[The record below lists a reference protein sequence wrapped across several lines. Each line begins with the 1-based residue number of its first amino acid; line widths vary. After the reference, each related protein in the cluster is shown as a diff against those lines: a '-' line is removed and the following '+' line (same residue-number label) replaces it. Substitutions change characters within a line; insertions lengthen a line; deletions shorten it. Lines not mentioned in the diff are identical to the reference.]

1 MHQMVQAYIKQSP
14 EEQQE
19 HLLELRQMIVDT
31 LPDLQE
37 SIGSGFPVYLL
48 DGRWIAGF
56 ASRKSG
62 PKFYLMMHD
71 IVQQYK
77 PQLGKKITGKSCC
90 LDYKASRKFSPPELK
105 VIIQHMLDDTRRF
118 LFIEAHMK
126 KIEQH

>member
-1 MHQMVQAYIKQSP
+1 MVQAYIKQAP

-19 HLLELRQMIVDT
+19 QLLELRQMIVDT

-90 LDYKASRKFSPPELK
+90 LDYKKSRMFTLDELK
-105 VIIQHMLDDTRRF
+105 NIVQNMLNDAKAE
-118 LFIEAHMK
+118 LFSK
-126 KIEQH
+126 